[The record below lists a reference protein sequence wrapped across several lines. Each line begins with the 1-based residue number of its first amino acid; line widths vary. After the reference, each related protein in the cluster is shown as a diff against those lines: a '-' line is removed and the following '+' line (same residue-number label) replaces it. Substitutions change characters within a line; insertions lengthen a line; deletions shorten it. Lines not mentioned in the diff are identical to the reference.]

1 MLKGGQ
7 GIMNMEIYIGLITLA
22 ILVTI
27 TINTIIITHTWRA
40 SINQKKE
47 QSKIQE
53 QYYLSSMEVKVDDL
67 NILDKIIEQAFTRYQ
82 ILKLGHLE
90 NLYIT
95 EEMQYNMIFELS
107 KTVLETVSDNIINK
121 LSLIYKK
128 DYLEDI
134 IVQKIQYIVMQFV
147 IDINGNYRDDKK

>member
-1 MLKGGQ
+1 M
-7 GIMNMEIYIGLITLA
+7 
-22 ILVTI
+22 VTI

-47 QSKIQE
+47 QAKIQE

>member
-1 MLKGGQ
+1 MWKGGQ
-7 GIMNMEIYIGLITLA
+7 DIMNMEIYIGLITLA

-27 TINTIIITHTWRA
+27 TINTIIITHTWKA

>member
-7 GIMNMEIYIGLITLA
+7 DIMNMEIYIGLITLA

-27 TINTIIITHTWRA
+27 TINTIIITHTWKA

>member
-1 MLKGGQ
+1 
-7 GIMNMEIYIGLITLA
+7 
-22 ILVTI
+22 
-27 TINTIIITHTWRA
+27 
-40 SINQKKE
+40 
-47 QSKIQE
+47 
-53 QYYLSSMEVKVDDL
+53 MEVKVDDL

>member
-1 MLKGGQ
+1 M
-7 GIMNMEIYIGLITLA
+7 
-22 ILVTI
+22 VTI
-27 TINTIIITHTWRA
+27 TINTIIITHTWKA

-47 QSKIQE
+47 QAKIQE

>member
-1 MLKGGQ
+1 M
-7 GIMNMEIYIGLITLA
+7 
-22 ILVTI
+22 LVTI
-27 TINTIIITHTWRA
+27 TINTIIITHTWKA

>member
-1 MLKGGQ
+1 M
-7 GIMNMEIYIGLITLA
+7 
-22 ILVTI
+22 VTI
-27 TINTIIITHTWRA
+27 TINTIIITHTWKA

-107 KTVLETVSDNIINK
+107 KTVLETISDNIINK